1 MKILKGLFV
10 LILFSACHHTPNK
23 AVHGKQVEIAVQ
35 QTDSMLLNR
44 PGAIIVRPSSRM
56 INKMK
61 KELPGDGDYDTVLDD
76 NVFYMSD
83 AEHFLDSL
91 KTYKIE
97 RESEGV
103 MKFKT
108 LAGKT
113 YTVKLDSAFFDIIL
127 FNGKDKPIHGDITD
141 MPDDY
146 KIYMKK

>member
-1 MKILKGLFV
+1 MKILRYVPIL
-10 LILFSACHHTPNK
+10 LILSACQLAVSKTEPVK
-23 AVHGKQVEIAVQ
+23 ATEKVALQP
-35 QTDSMLLNR
+35 DSMLLVK
-44 PGAIIVRPSSRM
+44 PGAVVVSPSSRM

-76 NVFYMSD
+76 DLFYMSD

-91 KTYKIE
+91 KIYKIK

-108 LAGKT
+108 WSGKT
-113 YTVKLDSAFFDIIL
+113 YTIRLDSAFFDIIL

-141 MPDDY
+141 MQDDY
-146 KIYMKK
+146 KNYMKK